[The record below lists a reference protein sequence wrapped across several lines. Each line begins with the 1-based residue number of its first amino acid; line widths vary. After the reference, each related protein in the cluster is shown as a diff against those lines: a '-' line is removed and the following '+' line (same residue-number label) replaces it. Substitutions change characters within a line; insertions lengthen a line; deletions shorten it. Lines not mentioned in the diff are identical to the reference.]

1 VILGASIRTI
11 YKRVEQILSKL
22 SVGGTRVEI

>member
-11 YKRVEQILSKL
+11 YKRVEHILSKL